1 MLIKHLSIVA
11 ILVAIVSLLGCAA
24 APVALNVSAAASL
37 TDALKEINVI
47 YMQDNPGVTVTSN
60 FGSSGTLQK
69 QIENGAPT
77 DIFVSAAAAQMDA
90 LQKEKLI
97 IDDSR
102 QDLLINKVVLIVPA
116 GNPLGIT
123 DFKGLVFD
131 KVVKIAIGD
140 PKSVPAGTYGQQVFD
155 KLGISDAVKSKLV
168 LGSDVRQVL
177 TYVESGNV
185 DAGIVYLTDAK
196 TSSKVVIAAN
206 APDDINAKIVYPVAV
221 VKASKS
227 ADAARAYEKYLF
239 GSKAKAVFDKYGFT
253 MAGK

>member
-1 MLIKHLSIVA
+1 MLIKHLSTIA
-11 ILVAIVSLLGCAA
+11 ILVVIVSLLGCAA
-24 APVALNVSAAASL
+24 PAVTLNVSAAASL
-37 TDALKEINVI
+37 TDALKEINAL
-47 YMQDNPGVTVTSN
+47 YMQDNPGVTITSN

-77 DIFVSAAAAQMDA
+77 DVFISAAAAQMDA

-102 QDLLINKVVLIVPA
+102 QDLLINKVVLIVPP

-123 DFKGLVFD
+123 DFKGLVSD
-131 KVVKIAIGD
+131 KVTKIAIGD
-140 PKSVPAGTYGQQVFD
+140 PKSVPAGMYGQQVFD
-155 KLGISDAVKSKLV
+155 KLGISDALKSKLV

-185 DAGIVYLTDAK
+185 DAGVVYLTDAK
-196 TSSKVVIAAN
+196 TSTKISIAAN

-221 VKASKS
+221 VKASKN

-239 GSKAKAVFDKYGFT
+239 GSRAKAVFDKYGFT
-253 MAGK
+253 MAAK

>member
-1 MLIKHLSIVA
+1 VLIKHLSTAVILIA
-11 ILVAIVSLLGCAA
+11 IIALLGCAA
-24 APVALNVSAAASL
+24 PAVTLNVSAAASL
-37 TDALKEINVI
+37 TDALKEINVL

-77 DIFVSAAAAQMDA
+77 DIFVSAASAQMDA
-90 LQKEKLI
+90 LQKGKLI
-97 IDDSR
+97 IDDTR
-102 QDLLINKVVLIVPA
+102 QDLLINKVVLIVPI
-116 GNPLGIT
+116 GNPLDIT
-123 DFKGLVFD
+123 DFKGLVSD
-131 KVVKIAIGD
+131 KVTKIAIGD

-155 KLGISDAVKSKLV
+155 KFGISDSVKSKLV
-168 LGSDVRQVL
+168 LAGDVRQVL

-185 DAGIVYLTDAK
+185 DAGVVYLTDAK
-196 TSSKVVIAAN
+196 ISTKVVIVAN

-227 ADAARAYEKYLF
+227 VDAARVYEKYLF
-239 GSKAKAVFDKYGFT
+239 GSRAKAVFDKYGFT